1 MKPDIERELLHLD
14 TDKKELN
21 LLQTELE
28 KDQRIQEELQKKL
41 ADIDEAIIL
50 LRAKIEDLEKKLA
63 QLKKPAL

>member
-41 ADIDEAIIL
+41 ADIDEAIALI
-50 LRAKIEDLEKKLA
+50 RNKIEDLEKKLA
-63 QLKKPAL
+63 QLKKPAF